1 MVFFIRNYLHAE
13 FLAKYCSFANS
24 GESQKKQHVNW
35 QKKLQIFWPY
45 LFTDFRRGYIELFY
59 SPAVFYNISGV

>member
-1 MVFFIRNYLHAE
+1 MLFPVFFFLKKNIVRVLAYCNKVQVLPMVFFIRNYLHAE

-35 QKKLQIFWPY
+35 QKKLQIF
-45 LFTDFRRGYIELFY
+45 
-59 SPAVFYNISGV
+59 